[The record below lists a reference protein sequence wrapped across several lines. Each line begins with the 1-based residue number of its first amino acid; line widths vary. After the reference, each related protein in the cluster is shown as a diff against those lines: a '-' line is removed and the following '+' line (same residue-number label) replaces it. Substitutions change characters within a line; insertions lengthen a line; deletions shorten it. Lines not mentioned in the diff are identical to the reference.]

1 MKIPDYTSTFLVD
14 KSPREVYESITNIR
28 GWWSEEIVGNTNKL
42 NEAFFYHYKD
52 IHLSK
57 MKLVEL
63 MPEKK
68 VVWLVL
74 DNSFNFIEDKTE
86 WVGTKLIFEIS
97 KEGDKTK
104 VKFTHE
110 GLVPHNECYQICNE
124 SWTNYIQNS
133 LRKLI
138 ITGKGEPNPKEG
150 DGFNAEIVEKWKLNE

>member
-1 MKIPDYTSTFLVD
+1 MKTADYTSTLLVD
-14 KSPREVYESITNIR
+14 ESPKEAFKAITNMR
-28 GWWSEEIVGNTNKL
+28 GWWSEEIEGVTDKL
-42 NEAFFYHYKD
+42 NEEFFYHYKD
-52 IHLSK
+52 IHLTK

-63 MPEKK
+63 VPEQK

-110 GLVPHNECYQICNE
+110 GLVPQDECFEVCNE
-124 SWTNYIQNS
+124 AWTNYIQNS

-138 ITGKGEPNPKEG
+138 TTGKGEPNPKEG
-150 DGFNAEIVEKWKLNE
+150 DGFNSKIAEKWKLNK

>member
-1 MKIPDYTSTFLVD
+1 MKTADYTSTLLVD
-14 KSPREVYESITNIR
+14 VSPKLAFKAITNMR
-28 GWWSEEIVGNTNKL
+28 GWWSEEIEGITDKL
-42 NEAFFYHYKD
+42 NEEFFYHYKD

-63 MPEKK
+63 VPEQK

-74 DNSFNFIEDKTE
+74 DNSFNFIEDKSE
-86 WVGTKLIFEIS
+86 WVGTKLVFEIS

-110 GLVPHNECYQICNE
+110 GLVPQDECFEVCNE
-124 SWTNYIQNS
+124 AWINYIQNS

-138 ITGKGEPNPKEG
+138 TTGKGEPNPKEG
-150 DGFNAEIVEKWKLNE
+150 EGFNAEIAEKWKLNT

>member
-1 MKIPDYTSTFLVD
+1 MKQADYTSTFLVTE
-14 KSPREVYESITNIR
+14 SPKKAFKAITNLR
-28 GWWSEEIVGNTNKL
+28 GWWSEEIEGNTEKL
-42 NEAFFYHYKD
+42 NEEFFYHYKD

-63 MPEKK
+63 VPEKK

-86 WVGTKLIFEIS
+86 WVGSKLVFEIS

-110 GLVPHNECYQICNE
+110 GLLPQDECFEVCNE

-138 ITGKGEPNPKEG
+138 TTGKGEPNPKED
-150 DGFNAEIVEKWKLNE
+150 DGFNAEIAEKWKLND

>member
-1 MKIPDYTSTFLVD
+1 MKTADYTSTLLVD
-14 KSPREVYESITNIR
+14 ESPKEAFKAITNMR
-28 GWWSEEIVGNTNKL
+28 GWWSEEIEGVTDKL
-42 NEAFFYHYKD
+42 NEEFFYHYKD

-63 MPEKK
+63 VPEQK

-74 DNSFNFIEDKTE
+74 DNSFNFIEDKSE

-110 GLVPHNECYQICNE
+110 GLVPQDECFEVCNE
-124 SWTNYIQNS
+124 AWTNYIQNS

-138 ITGKGEPNPKEG
+138 TTGKGEPNPKQGE
-150 DGFNAEIVEKWKLNE
+150 GFNAEIAEKWKLNK

>member
-1 MKIPDYTSTFLVD
+1 MKTADYTSTLLVD
-14 KSPREVYESITNIR
+14 ESPKEAFKAITNIR
-28 GWWSEEIVGNTNKL
+28 GWWSEEIEGITDKL
-42 NEAFFYHYKD
+42 NEEFFYHYKD

-63 MPEKK
+63 VPEQK

-110 GLVPHNECYQICNE
+110 GLVPQDECFEVCNE
-124 SWTNYIQNS
+124 AWTNYIQNS

-138 ITGKGEPNPKEG
+138 TTGKGEPNPKEG
-150 DGFNAEIVEKWKLNE
+150 EGFNAEIAEKWKLNT

>member
-1 MKIPDYTSTFLVD
+1 MKTADYTSTLLVD
-14 KSPREVYESITNIR
+14 ESPKEAFKAITNIR
-28 GWWSEEIVGNTNKL
+28 GWWSEEIEGITDKL
-42 NEAFFYHYKD
+42 NEEFFYHYKD

-63 MPEKK
+63 VPEQK
-68 VVWLVL
+68 VAWLVL
-74 DNSFNFIEDKTE
+74 DNSFNFIEDKSE

-110 GLVPHNECYQICNE
+110 GLVPQDECFEVCNE
-124 SWTNYIQNS
+124 AWTNYIQNS

-138 ITGKGEPNPKEG
+138 TTGKGEPNPKEG
-150 DGFNAEIVEKWKLNE
+150 DGFNSKIAEKWKLNK

>member
-1 MKIPDYTSTFLVD
+1 MKTADYTSTLLVD
-14 KSPREVYESITNIR
+14 ESPKEAFKAITNIR
-28 GWWSEEIVGNTNKL
+28 NWWSEEIEGRTDKL
-42 NEAFFYHYKD
+42 NEEFFYHYKD

-57 MKLVEL
+57 MKLVDL
-63 MPEKK
+63 VPDKK

-110 GLVPHNECYQICNE
+110 GLVPQDECFEVCNE
-124 SWTNYIQNS
+124 AWTNYIQNS

-138 ITGKGEPNPKEG
+138 TTGNGKPNPKEG
-150 DGFNAEIVEKWKLNE
+150 DGFNAEIAEKWKLNK

>member
-1 MKIPDYTSTFLVD
+1 MKTADYTSTLLVD
-14 KSPREVYESITNIR
+14 ESPKEAFKAITNIR
-28 GWWSEEIVGNTNKL
+28 GWWSEEIEGITDKL
-42 NEAFFYHYKD
+42 NEEFFYHYKD

-63 MPEKK
+63 VPEQK
-68 VVWLVL
+68 VAWLVL
-74 DNSFNFIEDKTE
+74 DNSFNFIEDKSE

-110 GLVPHNECYQICNE
+110 GLVPQDECFEVCNE
-124 SWTNYIQNS
+124 AWTNYIQKS

-138 ITGKGEPNPKEG
+138 TTGKGEPNPKEG
-150 DGFNAEIVEKWKLNE
+150 DGFNAEIAEKWKLNK

>member
-1 MKIPDYTSTFLVD
+1 MRQADYTSAFLVD
-14 KSPREVYESITNIR
+14 ESPKEVFKAITNIR
-28 GWWSEEIVGNTNKL
+28 AWWSEEIEGNTEKL
-42 NEAFFYHYKD
+42 NEEFFYHYKD

-63 MPEKK
+63 VPEKK

-86 WVGTKLIFEIS
+86 WVGSKLVFEIS
-97 KEGDKTK
+97 KEGNKTK

-110 GLVPHNECYQICNE
+110 GLLPQDECFEVCNE

-138 ITGKGEPNPKEG
+138 TTGKGEPNPKEG
-150 DGFNAEIVEKWKLNE
+150 DGFNGEIAEKWKLN

>member
-1 MKIPDYTSTFLVD
+1 VD
-14 KSPREVYESITNIR
+14 VSPKLAFKAITNMR
-28 GWWSEEIVGNTNKL
+28 GWWSEEIEGITDKL
-42 NEAFFYHYKD
+42 NEEFFYHYKD

-63 MPEKK
+63 VPEQK

-74 DNSFNFIEDKTE
+74 DNSFNFIEDKSE

-110 GLVPHNECYQICNE
+110 GLVPQDECFEVCNE
-124 SWTNYIQNS
+124 AWTNYIQNS

-138 ITGKGEPNPKEG
+138 TTGKGEPNPKDG
-150 DGFNAEIVEKWKLNE
+150 DGFNADIAEKWKLNK

>member
-1 MKIPDYTSTFLVD
+1 MKTADYTSTLLVD
-14 KSPREVYESITNIR
+14 ESPKEAFKAITNIR
-28 GWWSEEIVGNTNKL
+28 GWWSEEIEGITDKL
-42 NEAFFYHYKD
+42 NEEFFYHYKD

-63 MPEKK
+63 VPEQK
-68 VVWLVL
+68 VAWLVL
-74 DNSFNFIEDKTE
+74 DNSFNFIEDKSE

-110 GLVPHNECYQICNE
+110 GLVPQDECFEVCNE
-124 SWTNYIQNS
+124 AWTNYIQNS

-138 ITGKGEPNPKEG
+138 TTGKGEPNPKDG
-150 DGFNAEIVEKWKLNE
+150 DGFNAEIAEKWKLNT

>member
-1 MKIPDYTSTFLVD
+1 MRQADYTSAFLVD
-14 KSPREVYESITNIR
+14 ESPKEVFKAITNIR
-28 GWWSEEIVGNTNKL
+28 AWWSEEIEGNTEKL
-42 NEAFFYHYKD
+42 NEEFFYHYKD

-57 MKLVEL
+57 MKLVKL
-63 MPEKK
+63 VPEKK

-86 WVGTKLIFEIS
+86 WVGSKLVFEIS
-97 KEGDKTK
+97 KEGNKTK

-110 GLVPHNECYQICNE
+110 GLLPQDECFEVCNE

-138 ITGKGEPNPKEG
+138 TTGKGEPNPKEG
-150 DGFNAEIVEKWKLNE
+150 DGFNAEIAEKWKLN

>member
-1 MKIPDYTSTFLVD
+1 MKTADYTSTLLVD
-14 KSPREVYESITNIR
+14 ESPKEAFKAITNMR
-28 GWWSEEIVGNTNKL
+28 GWWSEEIEGITDKL
-42 NEAFFYHYKD
+42 NEEFFYHYKD

-63 MPEKK
+63 VPEQK

-110 GLVPHNECYQICNE
+110 GLVPQDECFEVCNE
-124 SWTNYIQNS
+124 AWTNYIQNS

-138 ITGKGEPNPKEG
+138 ME
-150 DGFNAEIVEKWKLNE
+150 VE

>member
-1 MKIPDYTSTFLVD
+1 MKTADYTSTLLVD
-14 KSPREVYESITNIR
+14 ESPKEAFKAITNMR
-28 GWWSEEIVGNTNKL
+28 GWWSEEIEGITDKL
-42 NEAFFYHYKD
+42 NEEFFYHYKD

-63 MPEKK
+63 VPEQK
-68 VVWLVL
+68 VVWRVL

-110 GLVPHNECYQICNE
+110 GLVPQDECFEVCNE
-124 SWTNYIQNS
+124 AWTNYIQNS

-138 ITGKGEPNPKEG
+138 TTGKGEPNPKDG
-150 DGFNAEIVEKWKLNE
+150 DGFNAEIAEKWKLNK

>member
-1 MKIPDYTSTFLVD
+1 MKTADYTSTLLVD
-14 KSPREVYESITNIR
+14 VSPKLAFKAITNMR
-28 GWWSEEIVGNTNKL
+28 GWWSEEIEGITDKL
-42 NEAFFYHYKD
+42 NEEFFYHYKD

-63 MPEKK
+63 VPEQK

-110 GLVPHNECYQICNE
+110 GLVPQDECFEVCNE
-124 SWTNYIQNS
+124 AWTNYIQKS

-138 ITGKGEPNPKEG
+138 TTGKGEPNPKEG
-150 DGFNAEIVEKWKLNE
+150 DGFNAEIAEKWKLNK